1 MELVEI
7 TEKCTKQTKPNVF
20 ASSTVT
26 KTARSGKFPKSFF
39 GRSSEEHEVLRKED
53 RRTSVKLERKPL
65 RFLRG
70 IFSKSKSSESFDLT
84 ESSKKAVNQFGNE
97 LEKGLVDISK
107 KYNIGFKKPVIVG
120 GGGGENEIGR
130 SLVYKLNTGSTYKL
144 TNSVGD
150 RVYLVVYFLRV
161 AFFIFVFDFLVVVF
175 YL

>member
-7 TEKCTKQTKPNVF
+7 TESCTKQTKPNVF
-20 ASSTVT
+20 ASSTFI
-26 KTARSGKFPKSFF
+26 KTARTDGSGSGKFPKSFF
-39 GRSSEEHEVLRKED
+39 GKFSEEDEHVKKD
-53 RRTSVKLERKPL
+53 RRKSVKLERRPL

-70 IFSKSKSSESFDLT
+70 IFSKSRSSDSLDLT
-84 ESSKKAVNQFGNE
+84 ESRKEAVGQFGNE

-120 GGGGENEIGR
+120 NKGGGGEEEVIGR

-150 RVYLVVYFLRV
+150 RVYLVPTTYYFLRV
-161 AFFIFVFDFLVVVF
+161 LFCL
-175 YL
+175 